1 MFAPGV
7 CLDILKERQ
16 ESNGLGTLKNPEKF
30 LDQDYELLHQ
40 YFLIRR
46 KTYIDDMFPPDNSSI
61 GENLLEPEYL
71 AKVEWMRPTQLVSN
85 PYLIVDGVSRFDFA
99 QGAVGNCW
107 FLAAVGALTFH
118 EPILQKIFPIGQSF
132 QKDYAGIFHFRF
144 WRFGKWVDV
153 VIDDKLPTIDGQLIF
168 VRPQSPKTPQSPGI
182 PEFWPALL
190 EKAYAKVCG
199 SYEDMKFG
207 WVSEALK
214 DFTGGVHMTLFPKYE
229 NTKILWDL
237 MHRAAI
243 ANSLM
248 GCGTPGNAVSNVK
261 QDNGLVAGHAYTI
274 TGVTMVTS
282 NGNQVQLVRLFNPW
296 GNTEWNGNWSDRSQT
311 WMTISEEERKK
322 YTNVVE
328 DGEFWMSMEDFCK
341 CYCQLDICN
350 YSGAFLDGSS
360 ESHWNLVMHEGRWL
374 AGSSAGGCMAYKDTF
389 WSNPQ
394 FLVKITDINK
404 ACEPATSQGPNM
416 LVSLMQIPDQRN
428 RRLTRNL
435 PLGFSIFKR
444 TTEMIDSR
452 RGSIS
457 SYSNLVHA
465 TKDSKSL
472 FNPREITDYVKLDP
486 GEYVIVPYTSRPN
499 KTASFI
505 LGFCS
510 KTETHTGEHFTTLDS
525 DGKVMRQISEHYQ
538 EMNAEQ
544 LQRFLNENYIGGG
557 VLSTGGFS
565 LDVCQSIV
573 AMMDNSV
580 TGTLSAEEINNLLK
594 RINLYKEIF
603 FREDTNRDGILSLI
617 ELQHAVE
624 AIGLRIGDILL
635 KLINLRFADS
645 TGRITLER
653 FIFLA
658 LRLDCMTEI
667 FKKLA
672 ARQYMLLKEHEWLHL
687 TMYS

>member
-1 MFAPGV
+1 MFTPGV

-46 KTYIDDMFPPDNSSI
+46 KKYIDDMFPPDNSSI
-61 GENLLEPEYL
+61 GEKLLEPESL
-71 AKVEWMRPTQLVSN
+71 AKVEWMRPT
-85 PYLIVDGVSRFDFA
+85 
-99 QGAVGNCW
+99 
-107 FLAAVGALTFH
+107 
-118 EPILQKIFPIGQSF
+118 
-132 QKDYAGIFHFRF
+132 F

-214 DFTGGVHMTLFPKYE
+214 DFTGGVHMTLFPEYE
-229 NTKILWDL
+229 NPKILWDL

-296 GNTEWNGNWSDRSQT
+296 GETEWNGNWSDGSQT

-322 YTNVVE
+322 YRNNVE

-435 PLGFSIFKR
+435 PLGFSIFKAN
-444 TTEMIDSR
+444 SR
-452 RGSIS
+452 RGSIA

-465 TKDSKSL
+465 TRDSKSL
-472 FNPREITDYVKLDP
+472 LNPREITDYVKLDP

-499 KTASFI
+499 KTAYFI

-510 KTETHTGEHFTTLDS
+510 KTETHTGEHFMTQDS

-544 LQRFLNENYIGGG
+544 LQRFLNENFIGGG
-557 VLSTGGFS
+557 VQSTGGFS

-624 AIGLRIGDILL
+624 AIGS
-635 KLINLRFADS
+635 FS
-645 TGRITLER
+645 C
-653 FIFLA
+653 FF
-658 LRLDCMTEI
+658 
-667 FKKLA
+667 FS
-672 ARQYMLLKEHEWLHL
+672 
-687 TMYS
+687 YSHCK

>member
-1 MFAPGV
+1 MWKPDDNPLTNEAERDKGQHKKVKLLFLDQTHLKMFAPGV

-118 EPILQKIFPIGQSF
+118 EPILQKIFPIGQ
-132 QKDYAGIFHFRF
+132 
-144 WRFGKWVDV
+144 
-153 VIDDKLPTIDGQLIF
+153 
-168 VRPQSPKTPQSPGI
+168 
-182 PEFWPALL
+182 
-190 EKAYAKVCG
+190 VCG

-435 PLGFSIFKR
+435 PLGFSIFKAN
-444 TTEMIDSR
+444 SR
-452 RGSIS
+452 RGSIA

-525 DGKVMRQISEHYQ
+525 DGKVMRQISEHVTIPFKILFVFFFKYQ

-557 VLSTGGFS
+557 VQSTGGFS

-672 ARQYMLLKEHEWLHL
+672 ARQYMLLKEHEVCPFNESVLIFMNDFEVKFPTL
-687 TMYS
+687 